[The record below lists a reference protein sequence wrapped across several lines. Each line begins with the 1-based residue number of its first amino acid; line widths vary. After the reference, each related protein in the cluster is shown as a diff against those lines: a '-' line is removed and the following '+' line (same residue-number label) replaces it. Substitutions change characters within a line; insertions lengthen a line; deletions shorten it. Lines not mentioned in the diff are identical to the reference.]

1 MPTTNRTE
9 EVLYES
15 EATLRLV
22 DQEIH
27 ELRGEVPAGQRLY
40 TVSLGDL
47 PHILERAN
55 QQILNVLAHLR
66 ETRAALQT
74 TAFEKLQTTHDKI
87 KEVTSATEDAA
98 INIMDACD
106 RANTLVDELDA
117 IDQTESPDR
126 AKATELR
133 MNLRDEIFM
142 MMGALQFQ
150 DITSQQLSHASA
162 VLVEM
167 ESRLLEV
174 ARLFD
179 SNLTIE
185 RTIEPTVG
193 IAPDEQTYDPN
204 ATIKDAEG
212 RQALADEIF
221 TTIKAPA
228 A

>member
-1 MPTTNRTE
+1 MTTQSRAQ

-15 EATLRLV
+15 EAALRLV
-22 DQEIH
+22 DSEID
-27 ELRGEVPAGQRLY
+27 ELRGAAQTESRFIN
-40 TVSLGDL
+40 VSLGDL

-66 ETRAALQT
+66 ETRAALQN
-74 TAFEKLQTTHDKI
+74 TAFEKLQSTHDKI

-106 RANTLVDELDA
+106 RANTIVDELDT
-117 IDQTESPDR
+117 IDASESPDR
-126 AKATELR
+126 AKATDLR
-133 MNLRDEIFM
+133 ANLRDEIFL

-167 ESRLLEV
+167 ETRLIDI
-174 ARLFD
+174 ATLFD
-179 SNLTIE
+179 SSITVE
-185 RTIEPTVG
+185 RSVTHTPLPPV
-193 IAPDEQTYDPN
+193 EQTYDPN
-204 ATIKDAEG
+204 ATVKNAEG